1 VIILGKIKFTV
12 PGVLASITGGNREIK
27 IEANTVSQAISVLV
41 TKYGN
46 EFERR
51 VLEVSGE
58 PKRLLNFYVNGK
70 NIRFLSNLETKL
82 EDGDV
87 VMLLPAV
94 GGG

>member
-1 VIILGKIKFTV
+1 MAKIKFTV
-12 PGVLASITGGNREIK
+12 PGVLANITGGNREIE
-27 IEANTVSQAISVLV
+27 IEASNVGDAISVLV
-41 TKYGN
+41 TKFGN

-70 NIRFLSNLETKL
+70 NIRFISNLETELK
-82 EDGDV
+82 DGDV

>member
-1 VIILGKIKFTV
+1 MAKIKFTI
-12 PGVLASITGGNREIK
+12 PGVLASITEGNREIDMD
-27 IEANTVSQAISVLV
+27 ASTVGDAVSFLV
-41 TKYGN
+41 SKYGE

-51 VLEVSGE
+51 ILDPTGQ

-70 NIRFLSNLETKL
+70 NIRFLSNFETKL
-82 EDGDV
+82 NNGDV

>member
-1 VIILGKIKFTV
+1 MVKIKFTV
-12 PGVLASITGGNREIK
+12 PGVLASITGGIREI
-27 IEANTVSQAISVLV
+27 EVDATTVGDAVSLLV
-41 TKYGN
+41 SKYGE

-51 VLEVSGE
+51 ILDPTGQ

-70 NIRFLSNLETKL
+70 NIRFLSNFDTKL
-82 EDGDV
+82 NDGDV

>member
-1 VIILGKIKFTV
+1 MAKIKFTV
-12 PGVLASITGGNREIK
+12 PGVLASITGGSRD
-27 IEANTVSQAISVLV
+27 IEVDATTVGDAVSTLV
-41 TKYGN
+41 SKYGE

-51 VLEVSGE
+51 VLDPMGK

-70 NIRFLSNLETKL
+70 NIRFLSNFDTKL
-82 EDGDV
+82 NDGDV

>member
-1 VIILGKIKFTV
+1 MVRIKFTV
-12 PGVLASITGGNREIK
+12 PGVLASITGGNREI
-27 IEANTVSQAISVLV
+27 EMDALTVSDAVLRLV
-41 TKYGN
+41 SKYGE

-51 VLEVSGE
+51 VLEPTGE
-58 PKRLLNFYVNGK
+58 PRRVLNFYVNGK

-82 EDGDV
+82 NDGDV

>member
-1 VIILGKIKFTV
+1 MAKIKFTV
-12 PGVLASITGGNREIK
+12 PGVLANITGGNREIE
-27 IEANTVSQAISVLV
+27 IEANTVGDAISVLV
-41 TKYGN
+41 TKFGN

-70 NIRFLSNLETKL
+70 NIRFLSNLETDLK
-82 EDGDV
+82 DGDV

>member
-1 VIILGKIKFTV
+1 MGKIKFTV
-12 PGVLASITGGNREIK
+12 PGVLASITGGNREIE

-82 EDGDV
+82 KDGDV

>member
-1 VIILGKIKFTV
+1 MIILAKIKFTV
-12 PGVLASITGGNREIK
+12 PGVLASITGGNREIE

>member
-1 VIILGKIKFTV
+1 MAKIKFTV
-12 PGVLASITGGNREIK
+12 PGVLASITGGIREI
-27 IEANTVSQAISVLV
+27 EVDAATVGDAVSLLV
-41 TKYGN
+41 SKYGS

-51 VLEVSGE
+51 ILDPTGK

-70 NIRFLSNLETKL
+70 NIRFLSNFETKL
-82 EDGDV
+82 NDGDI

>member
-1 VIILGKIKFTV
+1 MAKIKFTV
-12 PGVLASITGGNREIK
+12 PGVLASITGGNREIE
-27 IEANTVSQAISVLV
+27 IEASTVGDAISVLV
-41 TKYGN
+41 SKYGN

-70 NIRFLSNLETKL
+70 NIRFLSNLETELK
-82 EDGDV
+82 DGDV

>member
-1 VIILGKIKFTV
+1 MGKIKFTV

>member
-1 VIILGKIKFTV
+1 MAKIKFTV
-12 PGVLASITGGNREIK
+12 PGVLASITGGNREINM
-27 IEANTVSQAISVLV
+27 EANTVSDAISGLV
-41 TKYGN
+41 SKYGN

-70 NIRFLSNLETKL
+70 NIKFLSNLETELK
-82 EDGDV
+82 DGDV

>member
-1 VIILGKIKFTV
+1 MVKIKFTV
-12 PGVLASITGGNREIK
+12 PGVLASITGGIREI
-27 IEANTVSQAISVLV
+27 EVDATTVGDAVSLLV
-41 TKYGN
+41 SKYGE

-51 VLEVSGE
+51 ILDPTGQ

-70 NIRFLSNLETKL
+70 NIRFLSNFDTKL
-82 EDGDV
+82 NDGDI

>member
-1 VIILGKIKFTV
+1 MVKIKFTV
-12 PGVLASITGGNREIK
+12 PGVLASITGGIREI
-27 IEANTVSQAISVLV
+27 EVDATTVGDAVSLLV
-41 TKYGN
+41 SKYGE

-51 VLEVSGE
+51 ILDPTGQ

-70 NIRFLSNLETKL
+70 NIRFLSNFDTKL
-82 EDGDV
+82 NEGDV